1 MQKSI
6 YLHEDFLI
14 IIDYESV
21 FMNEIAT
28 QAEVKIK
35 DYNIPSI
42 SFDELVEK
50 YQYFSKR
57 YFLINIKFGIVSN
70 QDRSDVQCLMV
81 SLDDF
86 KQYFLDL
93 PENQGF
99 SMSQETE
106 TDSEHKLL
114 SYQCNWAI
122 LFQHQYFNGELP
134 LSENDA
140 WSLLDRLDE
149 VYVYY
154 INDGLPETM
163 DELDRRVAILF
174 T

>member
-1 MQKSI
+1 MSEAKTDTMLLS
-6 YLHEDFLI
+6 
-14 IIDYESV
+14 
-21 FMNEIAT
+21 N
-28 QAEVKIK
+28 
-35 DYNIPSI
+35 YNIPVI
-42 SFDELVEK
+42 SFEELVEK
-50 YQYFSKR
+50 YQHFSKCH
-57 YFLINIKFGIVSN
+57 FLNNIQFGIVSN
-70 QDRSDVQCLMV
+70 RDQSHVQCLMV

-99 SMSQETE
+99 SMSQK

-114 SYQCNWAI
+114 SYECNWAT
-122 LFQHQYFNGELP
+122 LLRQQYYNGELP
-134 LSENDA
+134 LSENKA
-140 WSLLDRLDE
+140 WCLLDRLDE

>member
-1 MQKSI
+1 
-6 YLHEDFLI
+6 
-14 IIDYESV
+14 
-21 FMNEIAT
+21 MNEVAT

-50 YQYFSKR
+50 YQHFSKR
-57 YFLINIKFGIVSN
+57 HFLNNIKFGIVSN
-70 QDRSDVQCLMV
+70 RDQSHVQCLMV

-93 PENQGF
+93 PENTGF
-99 SMSQETE
+99 SVNQEVE
-106 TDSEHKLL
+106 ADSENKLL
-114 SYQCNWAI
+114 SYECNWAT
-122 LFQHQYFNGELP
+122 LFQQQYFNGELP
-134 LSENDA
+134 LSENKA
-140 WSLLDRLDE
+140 WCLLDQLDE

-154 INDGLPETM
+154 INKGLPETM
-163 DELDRRVAILF
+163 DDLDRRVAILF

>member
-1 MQKSI
+1 MSEAKTDTMLLS
-6 YLHEDFLI
+6 
-14 IIDYESV
+14 
-21 FMNEIAT
+21 N
-28 QAEVKIK
+28 
-35 DYNIPSI
+35 YNIPVI

-50 YQYFSKR
+50 YQHFSKR
-57 YFLINIKFGIVSN
+57 YFLNNIKFGIVSN
-70 QDRSDVQCLMV
+70 RNRSDVQCLMV
-81 SLDDF
+81 SFNDF

-106 TDSEHKLL
+106 NDSEHKLL
-114 SYQCNWAI
+114 SYECNWAT
-122 LFQHQYFNGELP
+122 LLRQQYHNGEYP
-134 LSENDA
+134 LRDNDA
-140 WSLLDRLDE
+140 WCLLDRLDE

>member
-1 MQKSI
+1 
-6 YLHEDFLI
+6 
-14 IIDYESV
+14 
-21 FMNEIAT
+21 MNAVE
-28 QAEVKIK
+28 AEVKATVESNVTIK
-35 DYNIPSI
+35 DHNIPSI

-50 YQYFSKR
+50 YQHFSKR
-57 YFLINIKFGIVSN
+57 YFLNNIKFGIVSN
-70 QDRSDVQCLMV
+70 RNRSDVQCLMV

-93 PENQGF
+93 PENKGF

-114 SYQCNWAI
+114 SYECNWAT
-122 LFQHQYFNGELP
+122 LLRQQYLNGCYP
-134 LSENDA
+134 LSENNA
-140 WSLLDRLDE
+140 WCLLDQLDE

-154 INDGLPETM
+154 INKGLPETM
-163 DELDRRVAILF
+163 DDLDRHVAILF

>member
-1 MQKSI
+1 MSNAAMQ
-6 YLHEDFLI
+6 
-14 IIDYESV
+14 V
-21 FMNEIAT
+21 N
-28 QAEVKIK
+28 AEVVMATSN
-35 DYNIPSI
+35 YNIPSI

-50 YQYFSKR
+50 YQHFSKR
-57 YFLINIKFGIVSN
+57 HFLNNIKFGIVSN
-70 QDRSDVQCLMV
+70 RSQSHVQCLMV

-93 PENQGF
+93 PENKGF
-99 SMSQETE
+99 SVNQEVE
-106 TDSEHKLL
+106 ADSEQKLL
-114 SYQCNWAI
+114 SYECNWAT
-122 LFQHQYFNGELP
+122 LFQRQYFNGELP

-140 WSLLDRLDE
+140 WCLLDRLDE

-163 DELDRRVAILF
+163 DDLDRRVAILF

>member
-1 MQKSI
+1 MSK
-6 YLHEDFLI
+6 DK
-14 IIDYESV
+14 
-21 FMNEIAT
+21 AT
-28 QAEVKIK
+28 ANLQTVTTPTS
-35 DYNIPSI
+35 DHNIPSI

-57 YFLINIKFGIVSN
+57 HFLNNIQFGIVSN
-70 QDRSDVQCLMV
+70 RSKSHVQCLMV

-99 SMSQETE
+99 SMIQETE

-114 SYQCNWAI
+114 SYECNWAT
-122 LFQHQYFNGELP
+122 LLRQQYLNGEYP

-140 WSLLDRLDE
+140 WCLLDRLDE